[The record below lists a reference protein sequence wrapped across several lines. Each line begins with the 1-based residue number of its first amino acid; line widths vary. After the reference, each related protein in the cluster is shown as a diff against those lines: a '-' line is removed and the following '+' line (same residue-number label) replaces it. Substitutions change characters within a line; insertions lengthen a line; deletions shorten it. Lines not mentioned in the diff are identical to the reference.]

1 MIQEPGSESDE
12 SNGRSLRTLMQKDNS
27 QSPLNVQIKH
37 RHDSR
42 SFLNADLNVT
52 AKDEEQSRKSTVF
65 EIAPA
70 TLNQGGK

>member
-1 MIQEPGSESDE
+1 
-12 SNGRSLRTLMQKDNS
+12 MQIDNS

-65 EIAPA
+65 EIAPG
-70 TLNQGGK
+70 TSNQEGK